1 MQEKGWHA
9 ELFVHLAVRGGI
21 VGHSKAKVFSW
32 ADMPKEAQYYLGE
45 DFWGE
50 INKIIP
56 RQGPSI
62 DVYKT
67 AKEVVVVIEV
77 PGISTS
83 ENVDI
88 KLKGLKLAVKGEI
101 PWAYPVA
108 REELLQ
114 NERFIGSFK
123 REITLPDDINTQI
136 PIEAQFKLGLVE
148 LRIPRLSKAD
158 EKEINIIF
166 EQEAE
171 SE

>member
-1 MQEKGWHA
+1 M
-9 ELFVHLAVRGGI
+9 
-21 VGHSKAKVFSW
+21 
-32 ADMPKEAQYYLGE
+32 
-45 DFWGE
+45 GE

-56 RQGPSI
+56 DKGLSI

-158 EKEINIIF
+158 EKEINII
-166 EQEAE
+166 
-171 SE
+171 